1 MRVSF
6 DFDGCLRDSKV
17 VQLICKLFQNAGHE
31 VFILTSRDDSCK
43 NFDLINLA
51 NEFNI
56 PLNKVIMTNGSPK
69 VDFFQ
74 KFNFDIHFDNSPD
87 EVVAINDK
95 FQGDDKFHKNES
107 MPAILVNFDT
117 EEMGFLFNF
126 IMNK

>member
-6 DFDGCLRDSKV
+6 DFDGCLRDSMV

-56 PLNKVIMTNGSPK
+56 PLDKVIMTNGSPK

-87 EVVAINDK
+87 EVVAINDI
-95 FQGDDKFHKNES
+95 DKFSKSES